1 MSVDN
6 ALWWADCSWNSIERG
21 PVLGSAMTPGTTTPV
36 SQSLRH
42 LANGETLSEE
52 LATAAFTQLMRGEAT
67 AAQTAALLTGLRV
80 RGESVD
86 EVTGAVRALRD
97 VMVHVAVEDRNRL
110 IDTCGTGGGTVPTF
124 NISTGAAIVAVGAGA
139 RVAKHGNRSH
149 TSKCG
154 SADVLEALGVN
165 ISVDAVRAA
174 GVLGRTGMVF
184 LFAPAFHP
192 AMRFVAPVRREIGI
206 PTIMN
211 LIGPLANPA
220 GVSRQLMG
228 VADQE
233 RGPLM
238 AEVLRR
244 LGAEHAMVVHGRVGM
259 DEIAPFGT
267 TQVWEVRCGEMS
279 SWTLDPTDFGLEIE
293 DLRLIGGG
301 APEENA
307 NRIAELLADPE
318 RDPAGRA
325 AILLNAAAALHLAGV
340 AASIAEGVEA
350 AAAALQD
357 GSALHVLDDLRRA
370 TKFSTSE

>member
-1 MSVDN
+1 
-6 ALWWADCSWNSIERG
+6 
-21 PVLGSAMTPGTTTPV
+21 MTPGTTTPV
-36 SQSLRH
+36 SQSLKD
-42 LANGETLSEE
+42 LANGEALSEE
-52 LATAAFTQLMRGEAT
+52 LATAAFTQLMSGEAT

-86 EVTGAVRALRD
+86 EVTGAVRALREA
-97 VMVHVAVEDRNRL
+97 MVHVDVEDRNRL

-165 ISVDAVRAA
+165 ISVNAARAA
-174 GVLGRTGMVF
+174 QVLSQTGMVF

-192 AMRFVAPVRREIGI
+192 AMKFVAPVRREIGI

-220 GVSRQLMG
+220 GVSRQLVG
-228 VADQE
+228 VADQR
-233 RGPLM
+233 RGPLL
-238 AEVLRR
+238 AEVLQR
-244 LGAEHAMVVHGRVGM
+244 LGAEHAMVVHGSVGM
-259 DEIAPFGT
+259 DEIAPRGT
-267 TQVWEVRCGEMS
+267 TQVWEVCCGEMF
-279 SWTLDPTDFGLEIE
+279 SWTLDPKDFGLEVD
-293 DLRLIGGG
+293 DLRLIAGG
-301 APEENA
+301 APEDNS
-307 NRIAELLADPE
+307 NRIADLLADPE

-325 AILLNAAAALHLAGV
+325 AVLLNAAAALRLAGV
-340 AASIAEGVEA
+340 AETLAEGVDA

-357 GSALHVLDDLRRA
+357 GSALRVLDDLRRA
-370 TKFSTSE
+370 TKFSTCE

>member
-1 MSVDN
+1 
-6 ALWWADCSWNSIERG
+6 
-21 PVLGSAMTPGTTTPV
+21 MTPGKTTPV
-36 SQSLRH
+36 SQSLKH
-42 LANGETLSEE
+42 LANGEALSEE
-52 LATAAFTQLMRGEAT
+52 LATAAFTQLMSGEAT

-86 EVTGAVRALRD
+86 EVTGAVRALREA
-97 VMVHVAVEDRNRL
+97 MVHVDVGDRNRL

-165 ISVDAVRAA
+165 ISVDAARATR
-174 GVLGRTGMVF
+174 VLSQTGMVF

-220 GVSRQLMG
+220 GVSRQLVG

-238 AEVLRR
+238 AEVLQR
-244 LGAEHAMVVHGRVGM
+244 LGAEHAMVVHGTVGM
-259 DEIAPFGT
+259 DEIAPCGT
-267 TQVWEVRCGEMS
+267 TQVWEVRPGEVS
-279 SWTLDPTDFGLEIE
+279 SWTLDPADFGLEVE
-293 DLRLIGGG
+293 DLRLVAGGT
-301 APEENA
+301 PEENSK
-307 NRIAELLADPE
+307 RITELLADPE
-318 RDPAGRA
+318 GDPAGRVA
-325 AILLNAAAALHLAGV
+325 VLLNAAAALHLAGV
-340 AASIAEGVEA
+340 AATIAEGVEA
-350 AAAALQD
+350 ATAALQD
-357 GSALHVLDDLRRA
+357 GAALHVLEELRRA
-370 TKFSTSE
+370 TEFSTSE